1 MAMSPWRQPGSAMRR
16 RTRALGHRSALRSLF
31 LAGVLLPSMPALACS
46 PAAFPQHALR
56 DGGVGMRM
64 VVVGEVI
71 SIRASGR
78 LDALRQHRAAMQRYA
93 IEAQA
98 PPDKAPSASGAPPP
112 PPIETVMA
120 PALAATPDPQ
130 VQVELFVYESLK
142 GAAPETLMVPA
153 GGQCGHVPRVG
164 QHVLA
169 MVSQPGPTHLMFG
182 PGLAPFAP
190 AWLEEVRTCMRGGCA
205 P

>member
-1 MAMSPWRQPGSAMRR
+1 MRAVSDCAR
-16 RTRALGHRSALRSLF
+16 LLGLF
-31 LAGVLLPSMPALACS
+31 LASSLLLSMPSLACS
-46 PAAFPQHALR
+46 PAAFPEQALR

-64 VVVGEVI
+64 VVIGEVI

-78 LDALRQHRAAMQRYA
+78 LDALRQHRAAMQRHA

-98 PPDKAPSASGAPPP
+98 PPDNTPSASGAPPP
-112 PPIETVMA
+112 PPVEMVMA
-120 PALAATPDPQ
+120 PTLAASADPQ
-130 VQVELFVYESLK
+130 IQVELFVYERLK
-142 GAAPETLMVPA
+142 GEAPEILTVPA
-153 GGQCGHVPRVG
+153 GGQCGQVPRVG

-169 MVSQPGPTHLMFG
+169 MVSQAGPTHLMLG

-190 AWLEEVRTCMRGGCA
+190 SWLEEVRRCMRGGCT